1 MATPKTIHTWLTE
14 YKAEKEKM
22 LESSI
27 KSTNAMSTI
36 SGVVATLS
44 ALVVAGNL
52 AIGNNLEALQ
62 TGGTMAAMAACAL
75 SNSSISNS
83 YKDEL
88 ATLRETNPN
97 SLLTIKQRLETLRYQ
112 LERNET
118 MLGMGYLVSGGFMTS
133 ALAHIAELLTLP
145 DPANIAANI
154 SGAALASLVS
164 IMYIKSIKSY
174 KATIQSNKE
183 RISSLEEEQELE
195 ELSKKPIPEL
205 IEQEESL
212 AIESSTGEQ
221 PKILQLTNPEQ
232 PKK

>member
-44 ALVVAGNL
+44 ALVVVGNL

-62 TGGTMAAMAACAL
+62 TGGTMAAMTACAL

-118 MLGMGYLVSGGFMTS
+118 MLGMGYTIASGFIVTSVAHVLEILEMRDPLNLATGISAAALTAIVSFMYYK
-133 ALAHIAELLTLP
+133 LAQNYKSIIKSNKDRIAELI
-145 DPANIAANI
+145 D
-154 SGAALASLVS
+154 
-164 IMYIKSIKSY
+164 
-174 KATIQSNKE
+174 
-183 RISSLEEEQELE
+183 EQELAETQPGE
-195 ELSKKPIPEL
+195 E
-205 IEQEESL
+205 
-212 AIESSTGEQ
+212 
-221 PKILQLTNPEQ
+221 PKVLRLEDKN
-232 PKK
+232 